1 MSTGLAASF
10 CRSVSLPLL
19 AMLTSTSTADAAP
32 GASIVA
38 VDIAVLSLLSFLNDD
53 DDEDE
58 KGGPSQLDLA
68 LEKENN
74 VITMRS
80 SGWRRPTKQ
89 DLDVNRSDGE
99 K

>member
-1 MSTGLAASF
+1 
-10 CRSVSLPLL
+10 
-19 AMLTSTSTADAAP
+19 MLTSTSTADAAP

-74 VITMRS
+74 VITMHS
-80 SGWRRPTKQ
+80 SGWRSLEIR
-89 DLDVNRSDGE
+89 DGCHLMRLIDAE
-99 K
+99 T